1 MAVMTL
7 VLDLGIPPDKMDQI
21 VDQPTPFSALYLPD
35 EAALVGM
42 TNQID
47 EVLGIIRQR
56 MMMNTTP
63 KTYDLDL
70 IREIVK
76 LVLTFQSYEGRL

>member
-1 MAVMTL
+1 MAVMMLVL
-7 VLDLGIPPDKMDQI
+7 VLDTQPVRMDRI
-21 VDQPTPFSALYLPD
+21 VDRPTPSLALYLPD

-42 TNQID
+42 THLE
-47 EVLGIIRQR
+47 EVLGIIKHRV
-56 MMMNTTP
+56 MIMHTTP

-76 LVLTFQSYEGRL
+76 LVLTFQNFEEIL

>member
-1 MAVMTL
+1 MVAMIIL
-7 VLDLGIPPDKMDQI
+7 VLDTQPDRMDQI

-42 TNQID
+42 THQI
-47 EVLGIIRQR
+47 EL
-56 MMMNTTP
+56 

-76 LVLTFQSYEGRL
+76 LVLTFQSFEGIL